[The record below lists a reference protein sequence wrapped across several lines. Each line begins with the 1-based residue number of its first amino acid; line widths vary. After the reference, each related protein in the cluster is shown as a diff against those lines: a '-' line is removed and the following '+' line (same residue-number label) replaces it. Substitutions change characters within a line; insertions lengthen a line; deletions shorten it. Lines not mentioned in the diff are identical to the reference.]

1 MAWTTPSTQ
10 IIDKDLVKKATEIL
24 KLNLSKDLFTKT
36 DKKSTI
42 QYLFSTYYSKSLDFY
57 NECVSSISE
66 TTLNGLIRKLRNE
79 SGSRL
84 KDIYGYTVEG
94 EYGPGEVLFYLL
106 TKDSTLGGKNS
117 RGADLIFPGGSYEL
131 KAVKKYAASGLFYDF
146 KLGDTDFSTL
156 LGKLRKIKGVNQAGD
171 IQKSVIDKLRSGDA
185 PFDKDA
191 QKAFLL
197 IEKEFQD
204 LARNY
209 FKSSSIFISSADSN
223 LAEIYA
229 IKSPTEIQRINFFIE
244 RFTSNTLK
252 PMVQL

>member
-1 MAWTTPSTQ
+1 MAWTTPSSQ
-10 IIDKDLVKKATEIL
+10 VIDKDLVKKATEIL

-66 TTLNGLIRKLRNE
+66 STLNGLIRKIRNE

-117 RGADLIFPGGSYEL
+117 RGADLLLPGGSYEI
-131 KAVKKYAASGLFYDF
+131 KAVKKYAASGLYYDF
-146 KLGDTDFSTL
+146 KLGDTDFSAL
-156 LGKLRKIKGVNQAGD
+156 IGKLRKIKGVAQSGD

-185 PFDKDA
+185 PFDKDS
-191 QKAFLL
+191 QKVFLQ
-197 IEKEFQD
+197 IEKEFEK
-204 LARNY
+204 LAQAY
-209 FKSSSIFISSADSN
+209 FKSAAMFISSSDTN
-223 LAEIYA
+223 LAEIYS
-229 IKSPTEIQRINFFIE
+229 IKSTAEMQRVKFFIE